1 MNVLD
6 LLREMGIEPRLAQRG
21 GKRGAEYWSRCP
33 KAGCSQEDGF
43 HVWPEQNGG
52 TGSWWC
58 RNCDRGGDNIQFCRD
73 YMGMDFQEA
82 CDKCGRDPGPR
93 PPRRPFE
100 PRPRPPAWAPKP
112 VNVPEGDLA
121 LWREHAGKFAEWAHR
136 QLLKNPE
143 ALDYLDRRGVKRN
156 VVERWGL
163 GWNPGE
169 NGKPCIY
176 RARKAWGL
184 PEETREGGRPKP
196 LWLPRGLVIPWRDPS
211 GCLRKI
217 RIRRH
222 PPDMP
227 PLAKNKYFVVPGST
241 VVHTAVYSN
250 QPAAVVLETEL
261 DGLAAAEAA
270 GDLVGVVATGTSG
283 ALPQPQEKRLDISIS
298 LANKPLPYVVCDET
312 DKYPETASKKEA
324 GPVGLAEARATV
336 FRGRRKFIRASTPTV
351 PTAFIWQ
358 ALKKCRAVFVYW
370 VRCPLCGKWQR
381 MELSRIRVPKD
392 VRDPE
397 EIKDRDLAWYECVGC
412 GGHWDDHLRD
422 RAVAAGQWR
431 HREKGVEMFAYLEA
445 FKPKTIGFHLP
456 SWNSPFVGLSEV
468 MAAWF
473 KGQLDKT
480 ALKDFFNRFAAE
492 PWVIREKERKED
504 AILALCEPRPM
515 GRVPGDDLV
524 SCLTFGADTQDNGFW
539 FKIVA
544 NGWGLERD
552 AWVVRCGFVP
562 NFAALARVLWSDP
575 YEDAGGKRYVVRFG
589 LIDAMGHRTGEVY
602 DFCRAHPGR
611 IMPAK
616 GEKIMNQ
623 PLAYTRI
630 EYYPGT
636 KKPIP
641 GALQLVRVNTKYF
654 KDQLAAALTVKAGD
668 PGSIRMPED
677 LPRDYAVHYTA
688 EFINEKGDWDC
699 RPNVPNHLWD
709 CGVLSSC
716 AAEILQVRF
725 WEKPSEEKLAPK
737 PKNIPGPPPR
747 VEYERPSWLEGR

>member
-1 MNVLD
+1 MTTHLHPINTSDRWLPAELCDVTEYTFRPYRGERKVLRKRKPIQPSQWAPRHRVVTKGSRRGLWRNETVPYAQPVLD
-6 LLREMGIEPRLAQRG
+6 AMARAHVETVNLC
-21 GKRGAEYWSRCP
+21 WSP
-33 KAGCSQEDGF
+33 QSAKSETINTFVGWLID
-43 HVWPEQNGG
+43 
-52 TGSWWC
+52 
-58 RNCDRGGDNIQFCRD
+58 
-73 YMGMDFQEA
+73 
-82 CDKCGRDPGPR
+82 
-93 PPRRPFE
+93 RRP
-100 PRPRPPAWAPKP
+100 
-112 VNVPEGDLA
+112 GDVLFVYPDEKTA
-121 LWREHAGKFAEWAHR
+121 NENSR
-136 QLLKNPE
+136 
-143 ALDYLDRRGVKRN
+143 DRIQ
-156 VVERWGL
+156 
-163 GWNPGE
+163 PM
-169 NGKPCIY
+169 I
-176 RARKAWGL
+176 
-184 PEETREGGRPKP
+184 T
-196 LWLPRGLVIPWRDPS
+196 S
-211 GCLRKI
+211 S
-217 RIRRH
+217 RR
-222 PPDMP
+222 
-227 PLAKNKYFVVPGST
+227 LSEF
-241 VVHTAVYSN
+241 
-250 QPAAVVLETEL
+250 
-261 DGLAAAEAA
+261 
-270 GDLVGVVATGTSG
+270 ATGYADDMAATRV
-283 ALPQPQEKRLDISIS
+283 ALEHMALYFGWASSPAS

-351 PTAFIWQ
+351 PSAFIWQ

-381 MELSRIRVPKD
+381 MELARVRVPKD

-397 EIKDRDLAWYECVGC
+397 EIKDRDLAWYACAGC
-412 GGHWDDHLRD
+412 GEQWDDHLRD

-473 KGQLDKT
+473 KGQTDKT
-480 ALKDFFNRFAAE
+480 ALKDFFNRYAAE

-504 AILALCEPRPM
+504 AILALREPRPM
-515 GRVPGDDLV
+515 GRVPGDGLV

-562 NFAALARVLWSDP
+562 NFAALARVLWSDA
-575 YEDAGGKRYVVRFG
+575 YEDAAGTRYVVRFG

-654 KDQLAAALTVKAGD
+654 KDQLAAALTVKGGD

-725 WEKPSEEKLAPK
+725 WEKPPEEKPAPK

-747 VEYERPSWLEGR
+747 VKYERPSWLEGR